1 MKDLDNINLSEL
13 SIEDLRSITQNAQN
27 VIIRKQTQRL
37 RDAYELFEQIA
48 EEAGSSI
55 EEILSMGEDIKQERS
70 VRYRDPKN
78 PENIWTGRGR
88 KPNWLLEEV
97 KNGNHIE
104 DFAVE
109 DAE

>member
-1 MKDLDNINLSEL
+1 MKDMAGVDLTEL
-13 SIEDLRSITQNAQN
+13 SVEDLRAITQNAQN
-27 VIIRKQTQRL
+27 IIIHKQTQRL
-37 RDAYELFEQIA
+37 RDAYEMFEEIA

-97 KNGNHIE
+97 AKGNHIE

-109 DAE
+109 DSE

>member
-1 MKDLDNINLSEL
+1 MKDLASVDLNEL
-13 SIEDLRSITQNAQN
+13 SIEDLRAITQNAQN
-27 VIIRKQTQRL
+27 IIIHKQTQRL
-37 RDAYELFEQIA
+37 RDAYEMFEEIA

-55 EEILSMGEDIKQERS
+55 EEILSIGEDIKQERS

-88 KPNWLLEEV
+88 KPNWLLDEV
-97 KNGNHIE
+97 AKGNQVE